1 MWNIPKCGLQK
12 KMISTFQSS
21 EMGEMRI
28 SRVKHNKGSVE
39 KWIIGLVTVGNSE
52 RFIGKISPHEIT
64 NC

>member
-1 MWNIPKCGLQK
+1 
-12 KMISTFQSS
+12 MISTFQSS